1 MSTDPELRTAIGHL
15 QVGMGRIEEKVDG
28 LRGENQKADALHADH
43 EQRIRRLERWMYT
56 LTALAAAGGSAA
68 GSLMPNLLGR

>member
-1 MSTDPELRTAIGHL
+1 MSDDPEVRRALGHL

-28 LRGENQKADALHADH
+28 LRSENQKADQLHADH
-43 EQRIRRLERWMYT
+43 EARIRRLERWMYT

-68 GSLMPNLLGR
+68 GSILPRLIGG

>member
-1 MSTDPELRTAIGHL
+1 MTDPELHSAIGAL
-15 QVGMGRIEEKVDG
+15 QVGMGRIEEKVDN
-28 LRGENQKADALHADH
+28 LRTDNERADRVHSDH

-68 GSLMPNLLGR
+68 GSVLPRVLGG